1 MACIATM
8 KTEEDVLTV
17 GPQLDEVHKVFLYP
31 CNISDII
38 SSNLLTI
45 SCILFM

>member
-17 GPQLDEVHKVFLYP
+17 GPQLDEVHKV
-31 CNISDII
+31 
-38 SSNLLTI
+38 
-45 SCILFM
+45 ILVPM